1 MATNVPTRPD
11 RQRVAQ
17 QLASLPIFTSLPV
30 DELVALAARGQVRSL
45 PAACTVVQEGDRA
58 DALYV
63 LLAGSARVS
72 KRHADGGETQ
82 LAEQHAVSYFG
93 ELALLDGQPRSAWVV
108 TTSPVELFVLPR
120 ADFLELLPR
129 APQVLAALVGKL
141 SADVRQRSQDLFEE
155 ELRRRQVQTEME
167 LARYRALG
175 QMVAG
180 VAHEVNTPL
189 GIVSTAVSTVAQ
201 RIGAPTFQTLRGR
214 DPELDETLD
223 DLREATTLMERNIRR
238 AHKLIQQFKQLAAGQ
253 LVDQKERLH
262 LPEVA
267 QEVGDLFKIE
277 ARKAQL
283 SVAVRSTLASPDA
296 GQWDGYRGLLAQVL
310 MNLLTNVQRYA
321 YPEGR
326 GGAVEVLV
334 STAGEGFLVQV
345 RDFGAGIPPE
355 ALDQVFSPFFT
366 TGRGR
371 GGTGLGL
378 AIVHNIV
385 TNGLKGTV
393 EIASTLGDGT
403 TVTIHL
409 PRVVPDLPVRS

>member
-1 MATNVPTRPD
+1 MASDIPTRPD
-11 RQRVAQ
+11 TQRVAQ
-17 QLASLPIFTSLPV
+17 QLASIPLFASLPA
-30 DELVALAARGQVRSL
+30 DELVALAERGQVRSL
-45 PAACTVVQEGDRA
+45 PAGCTVVQEGDSA

-63 LLAGSARVS
+63 LLAGSARVY

-82 LAEQHAVSYFG
+82 LAEQHAGSYFG

-108 TTSPVELFVLPR
+108 TTSLVELFVLPR
-120 ADFLELLPR
+120 ADFLDLLPR
-129 APQVLAALVGKL
+129 APHALGVLFARL

-189 GIVSTAVSTVAQ
+189 GIVSTAVSMVSK
-201 RIGAPTFQTLRGR
+201 RIGSPNFQALRGH
-214 DPELDETLD
+214 DPELDETLE
-223 DLREATTLMERNIRR
+223 DLREATALMERNINR
-238 AHKLIQQFKQLAAGQ
+238 AHRLINDFKKLAAGQ
-253 LVDQKERLH
+253 LVDQKEMLL
-262 LPEVA
+262 LPEVV
-267 QEVGDLFKIE
+267 QEVVDLFKIE

-283 SVAVRSTLASPDA
+283 SVEVRSTLASPEA
-296 GQWDGYRGLLAQVL
+296 GQWEGYRGLLTQVL

-321 YPEGR
+321 YPDGR

-334 STAGEGFLVQV
+334 STPGEGFVIQV
-345 RDFGAGIPPE
+345 RDFGVGIPPE
-355 ALDQVFSPFFT
+355 VLDQVFSPFFT

-378 AIVHNIV
+378 AIVQNIV
-385 TNGLKGTV
+385 VDGLKGKV
-393 EIASTLGDGT
+393 DIASTLGNGT
-403 TVTIHL
+403 TVTVHV
-409 PRVVPDLPVRS
+409 PRVVPDLPVGG

>member
-1 MATNVPTRPD
+1 MATDGPTRPD

-17 QLASLPIFTSLPV
+17 QLASIPLFASLPT
-30 DELVALAARGQVRSL
+30 DQLVTLAERGQVRSR
-45 PAACTVVQEGDRA
+45 PPGCTVVQEGDRA

-63 LLAGSARVS
+63 LLAGSARVY
-72 KRHADGGETQ
+72 KRHADGVQTQ
-82 LAEQHAVSYFG
+82 LAEQHAGSYFG
-93 ELALLDGQPRSAWVV
+93 ELALLDDQPRSASVV

-120 ADFLELLPR
+120 ADFLALLPR
-129 APQVLAALVGKL
+129 APHVLAALVAKL

-189 GIVSTAVSTVAQ
+189 GIVSTAVSMVVQ
-201 RIGAPTFQTLRGR
+201 RIGSPTFQALRGR
-214 DPELDETLD
+214 DPQLDETLD
-223 DLREATTLMERNIRR
+223 DLGEATSLMERNIRR
-238 AHKLIQQFKQLAAGQ
+238 AHKLIQEFKKLAVGQ
-253 LVDQKERLH
+253 LVDQKEMLL
-262 LPEVA
+262 LPEVV
-267 QEVGDLFKIE
+267 QEVVDLFKIE

-283 SVAVRSTLASPDA
+283 SVEVRSTLASPEA
-296 GQWDGYRGLLAQVL
+296 GQWEGYRGLLSQVL
-310 MNLLTNVQRYA
+310 LNLLTNIQRYA
-321 YPEGR
+321 YPEGH

-334 STAGEGFLVQV
+334 STAGEGFVVQV

-378 AIVHNIV
+378 AIVQNII
-385 TNGLKGTV
+385 TNGLKGKV
-393 EIASTLGDGT
+393 EIASTPGNGT
-403 TVTIHL
+403 TVSVHL
-409 PRVVPDLPVRS
+409 PRVVPDLPVAR